1 MYVENVMKTWNF
13 GIIGAGLIA
22 DFHARAIADI
32 PNAKLLACCDIVSAR
47 AEELSNKHGCQAFG
61 SYEDML
67 KSEEGP
73 RGAGTQ
79 IDIVTIA
86 TPSGFHME
94 PAIATAQ
101 AGKHIICEKPL
112 DITLERIDAM
122 IDAHEKSGTRLGG
135 IFPYRFNDSQ
145 AVLREAI
152 NSGRFGVISYAAIF
166 VPWWRTDEYYKD
178 SWHGTWKLDGGG
190 ALMNQSIHMVDMLC
204 DVMPPI
210 ESLQAFVGTLGH
222 PQIEAEDTAVAVL
235 RFTNG
240 ALGMIYGTTAS
251 YPGQFRR
258 FEITGTKG
266 TVIQVENSFTV
277 WQFADEKPEDE
288 QIRKQFGEIE
298 GGGGVSD
305 PAAITHDNH
314 TRNFK
319 AFIDALESGTPPL
332 RQGRGWISGA
342 EARKAVEVILAIYK
356 SAREQKP
363 VKLN

>member
-1 MYVENVMKTWNF
+1 MKTWNF
-13 GIIGAGLIA
+13 GIVGAGLIA
-22 DFHARAIADI
+22 DFHAKAIADI
-32 PNAKLLACCDIVSAR
+32 PNAKLIGCCDKIQDR
-47 AEELSNKHGCQAFG
+47 AKQLADKYGVKAFEN
-61 SYEDML
+61 YQEML
-67 KSEEGP
+67 KSDDV
-73 RGAGTQ
+73 
-79 IDIVTIA
+79 DIVTIA

-94 PAIATAQ
+94 PTIAAAE
-101 AGKHIICEKPL
+101 AGKHVLCEKPL
-112 DITLERIDAM
+112 EVTLERIAAM
-122 IDAHEKSGTRLGG
+122 IKAHNISGTHLGG

-145 AVLREAI
+145 TVLRETI
-152 NSGRFGVISYAAIF
+152 NSGRFGVITYAGIY

-210 ESLQAFVGTLGH
+210 ESLQAYTGTLGH
-222 PQIEAEDTAVAVL
+222 KIEAEDTAVAVL
-235 RFTNG
+235 RYTNG
-240 ALGMIYGTTAS
+240 ALGVIYGTTAS

-288 QIRKQFGEIE
+288 KIRKEHGQIE

-319 AFIDALESGTPPL
+319 AFLDTLETGEDF
-332 RQGRGWISGA
+332 WISGP

-356 SAREQKP
+356 SAKEQKP
-363 VKLN
+363 VRLA

>member
-1 MYVENVMKTWNF
+1 MKIWNF

-32 PNAKLLACCDIVSAR
+32 SNAKLIGCCDKIPEKSKKLADKHACR
-47 AEELSNKHGCQAFG
+47 AFEN
-61 SYEDML
+61 YEDML
-67 KSEEGP
+67 KSDD
-73 RGAGTQ
+73 

-94 PAIATAQ
+94 PAVAAAE
-101 AGKHIICEKPL
+101 AGKHVLCEKPL

-122 IDAHEKSGTRLGG
+122 IKAHEKSGTRLGG
-135 IFPYRFNDSQ
+135 IFPYRFNDMM
-145 AVLREAI
+145 APIREAI
-152 NSGRFGVISYAAIF
+152 NSGRFGVITYAGIY

-204 DVMPPI
+204 DLMPPV
-210 ESLQAFVGTLGH
+210 ESLRAYTATLGH
-222 PQIEAEDTAVAVL
+222 KMETEDTAVAVM
-235 RFTNG
+235 RYTNG
-240 ALGMIYGTTAS
+240 ALGIIYGTTAS

-258 FEITGTKG
+258 FEITGTRG
-266 TVIQVENSFTV
+266 TVVNVENSITL
-277 WQFADEKPEDE
+277 WQFADERPEDK
-288 QIRKQFGEIE
+288 QIRRRFGRIE

-319 AFIDALESGTPPL
+319 AFLDALESG
-332 RQGRGWISGA
+332 GAFWISGT

-356 SAREQKP
+356 SAKEQRP
-363 VKLN
+363 VKLI